1 MPQYTSIQSLKYSN
15 PSARLYRLKFNILLL
30 ELCRPDG
37 RLDFFTFEALSEALK
52 LASQDA
58 KGLVIMGDGQ
68 TFGRGACLET
78 LCQNIQ
84 RQDFEGLNDRVS
96 FCQNLNLA
104 LLNLPIPS
112 VAAIHG
118 MATGS
123 ALEMAL
129 HCQHRILTPS
139 TRLGL
144 PEARLGLLPAT
155 GGTARMLAKCLS
167 KSCVY
172 KAFHVLIQ
180 GTMAENPAE
189 AFPLGYLDQGFDTV
203 CQTPEELLGLAIET
217 CLRSC
222 PPRPAPSAIKILA
235 GFQELREQIPQYG
248 SPTSARQLIGKH
260 IAWVMSGGNKKDQRV
275 PVKQVHFLERMMLR
289 SLTQEPRAMGRLRT
303 AMQLIRHGFEE
314 MGSGL
319 SPNQADSTVDFHKP
333 TSNSNLQETDQTGD
347 PPLTAEE
354 PAKAQRTSSRRYPQN
369 EFSGY

>member
-1 MPQYTSIQSLKYSN
+1 MPHYTSTQSLKYSN
-15 PSARLYRLKFNILLL
+15 PSARVHRLKFNVILL

-52 LASQDA
+52 LASQEA
-58 KGLVIMGDGQ
+58 KGLVITGHGQ
-68 TFGRGACLET
+68 IFGRGACLET
-78 LCQNIQ
+78 LYQNIQ
-84 RQDFEGLNDRVS
+84 QQDFEGLNERVS
-96 FCQNLNLA
+96 FYQNLNLA

-118 MATGS
+118 TATGS

-144 PEARLGLLPAT
+144 PEARLGILPAT
-155 GGTARMLAKCLS
+155 GGTARMLARCHN

-172 KAFHVLIQ
+172 KAFRVLIQ

-189 AFPLGYLDQGFDTV
+189 AFPMGYLDQESDSV
-203 CQTPEELLGLAIET
+203 CQTPEELLGVAIET
-217 CLRSC
+217 CLRSG
-222 PPRPAPSAIKILA
+222 PPTRSPSAIKIRA
-235 GFQELREQIPQYG
+235 GFQELREQIPHYG
-248 SPTSARQLIGKH
+248 SPMSARQLIGKH
-260 IAWVMSGGNKKDQRV
+260 IAWVMSGGNKKNQRV
-275 PVKQVHFLERMMLR
+275 PVKQVYFLERMMLR

-303 AMQLIRHGFEE
+303 AIQLIRHGWEE

-333 TSNSNLQETDQTGD
+333 TSNLNLQETDQTGD

-354 PAKAQRTSSRRYPQN
+354 PAKAQRTSSRRYSQN